1 MLLSQLK
8 KNNPKLG
15 KLQLLEAHK
24 SLVDQ
29 SNERILAKIEE
40 LKLQRER
47 EAVDEQEKLLEDQ
60 TKALAALKKLKSD
73 RLRFGLHFFG
83 LDSYI
88 RFYLTFNDFFF
99 RKQKNNSQAQR
110 ASLLLE
116 LQNKINQKKKSEK
129 LKLSQPSKSTSSLLS
144 LSDQEKRQVISWL
157 DLERNAPILQK
168 TDKAIAAKLSGRT
181 AALTLGGSG
190 LNLPS
195 SSRVKSAAQV
205 LSEGDLSDEEID
217 AILGIDEGLNED
229 EILFEEPGVIALGM

>member
-60 TKALAALKKLKSD
+60 TKALAALKKMKSD

-88 RFYLTFNDFFF
+88 RFYLTFNDFFSGNKRIIVRHREHHYCWNYKTRSIR
-99 RKQKNNSQAQR
+99 RKNQKN
-110 ASLLLE
+110 
-116 LQNKINQKKKSEK
+116 
-129 LKLSQPSKSTSSLLS
+129 
-144 LSDQEKRQVISWL
+144 
-157 DLERNAPILQK
+157 
-168 TDKAIAAKLSGRT
+168 
-181 AALTLGGSG
+181 
-190 LNLPS
+190 
-195 SSRVKSAAQV
+195 
-205 LSEGDLSDEEID
+205 
-217 AILGIDEGLNED
+217 
-229 EILFEEPGVIALGM
+229 